1 MLFCLSFVCSCC
13 LFFMCFIISTII
25 SIIAGLSIGFMIVI
39 VRMGMGMGMGIGRHR
54 FIIIGLILVFC
65 CCLRWIRT
73 GCVIGC
79 IFWIFLWFVLGRC
92 FIILVLIPVSIVRM
106 CLRCI
111 FILACSFISSIY
123 QFFRQR

>member
-1 MLFCLSFVCSCC
+1 
-13 LFFMCFIISTII
+13 MCFIISTII

-39 VRMGMGMGMGIGRHR
+39 VRMGMGMGIGGHR
-54 FIIIGLILVFC
+54 FMIIGLILVFC

-73 GCVIGC
+73 GCVIGW
-79 IFWIFLWFVLGRC
+79 IFCSFLWFVLGYC

-106 CLRCI
+106 CLQRI